1 MIVPFSVG
9 IGPCTIVLKQ
19 ILHWLMSCWIAA
31 LQAAEEGDMATAAQ
45 LWQAMQADSILPSRK
60 VLNNYLM

>member
-1 MIVPFSVG
+1 
-9 IGPCTIVLKQ
+9 VLKQ

-45 LWQAMQADSILPSRK
+45 LWQAMQADSILPNRK